1 MNCKYN
7 KIFNVLSV
15 IFFLISSFSITL
27 IPFSTD
33 KGEITP
39 LGCITAGIFWLG
51 LIFGILFQIVASIL
65 FRNKKRVST
74 RFNKITIIISGILF
88 CMFLVILI
96 FFGKNIWLMSI
107 DIALMIFCFEMYF
120 IKKRE

>member
-33 KGEITP
+33 KGEITS
-39 LGCITAGIFWLG
+39 LGYITAGIFWLG

-88 CMFLVILI
+88 CTFLVILI